1 MSSSCDKSFC
11 FLKGL
16 LLCDSTGSH
25 LLQMSLI
32 RTAGTAGDL
41 VFCQFKNTSL
51 HSLIHSVSFLSVCFS
66 APHISS
72 GSAQKRQPPPVVKWK
87 NDLLRRQSLVRH
99 SASSTVFLEYVMVQA
114 EAQSNS
120 CPFMSLKEDVPFLLT
135 TACVGAVRGRDSY
148 LCTLCAATFW
158 PVTSPDPPASPDRGC
173 AG

>member
-51 HSLIHSVSFLSVCFS
+51 HSLGIISKCLFFCPSHIIRLGTKEAAPPRGSMEEWSFETSVTGPSFCVIHS
-66 APHISS
+66 
-72 GSAQKRQPPPVVKWK
+72 
-87 NDLLRRQSLVRH
+87 
-99 SASSTVFLEYVMVQA
+99 FLEYVMVQA